1 MASFTSSLNSSKLKL
16 VPVNIRGCRKKEA
29 KMPLFLK
36 ENDIGILTLNE
47 TWLKIN
53 FKVDIPIY
61 SITHRNRPRKQVR
74 GAAIPRRNDIN
85 FDIIDTCSKMN
96 TDSEAI
102 TTLLK
107 NCQDSTSISAIYIL
121 PASTI
126 STTLLNNI
134 KKSQREI

>member
-1 MASFTSSLNSSKLKL
+1 
-16 VPVNIRGCRKKEA
+16 
-29 KMPLFLK
+29 MPLFLK

-61 SITHRNRPRKQVR
+61 SITHRPRKQVR
-74 GAAIPRRNDIN
+74 GVAIPRRNDIN

-107 NCQDSTSISAIYIL
+107 NCQDSTSTSAIYIL

-126 STTLLNNI
+126 STTRLNNI